1 MKRYDWQKKELL
13 ENIKWFSKLTSSEKI
28 RFIEKERERLAFF
41 RTLIFKG
48 RNVRPH
54 SIHKRTK

>member
-28 RFIEKERERLAFF
+28 RFIEKERGKACLFQNLNF
-41 RTLIFKG
+41 
-48 RNVRPH
+48 
-54 SIHKRTK
+54 